1 MAHKHH
7 LTALT
12 FCSNVSRIDVEV
24 TLRSGNPDANFAE
37 QCHHTVQDDMRV
49 KNGMTQTSIIRSTP
63 RGTTA
68 YIGSRA
74 SNRYFRCYDKSAES
88 DGAYPNYS
96 WRWEVE
102 YKKER
107 AWHVAQQVLR
117 GRGSPEN
124 IRNIVGQAYFDYG
137 YILPCAPIPMGWRD
151 KGVRA
156 ETNDE
161 RRLAWLEKSIRPAIE
176 KLSEGVPL
184 GTILAA
190 LGLSGLMDGVTGE
203 LYTDARKAPVNLYES
218 AVPHPDF
225 EGVYIVSD
233 G

>member
-1 MAHKHH
+1 
-7 LTALT
+7 
-12 FCSNVSRIDVEV
+12 
-24 TLRSGNPDANFAE
+24 
-37 QCHHTVQDDMRV
+37 MRV